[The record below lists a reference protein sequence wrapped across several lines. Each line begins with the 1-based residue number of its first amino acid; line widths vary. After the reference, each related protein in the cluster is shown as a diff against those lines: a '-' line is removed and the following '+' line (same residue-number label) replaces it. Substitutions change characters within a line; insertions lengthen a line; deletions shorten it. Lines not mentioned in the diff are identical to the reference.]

1 MQISILAI
9 GKWRECPEKVLFQE
23 YIKRIG
29 WKCDLKEMEVKQT
42 LPADKLKIKE
52 AELLLAAIPKN
63 AAIIVLD
70 EHGKQLTSPQFAE
83 MIKGV
88 EESGRDIAFLIGG
101 ASGHGEAVLKAAE
114 RKLSLGAMTWPHM
127 MVRAMLSEQIYRA
140 HAILSGHPYHRA

>member
-1 MQISILAI
+1 MHIHILAI
-9 GKWRECPEKVLFQE
+9 GRWRECPEKTLFQE

-29 WKCDLKEMEVKQT
+29 WKCDLKEIEVKQV

-52 AELLLAAIPKN
+52 AELLLAAIPKG

-70 EHGKQLTSPQFAE
+70 EHGKQLTSPQFSE
-83 MIKGV
+83 MLKTV

-140 HAILSGHPYHRA
+140 HAILSGHPYHRG

>member
-1 MQISILAI
+1 MRIHILAI
-9 GKWRECPEKVLFQE
+9 GRWRECPEKALFQE
-23 YIKRIG
+23 YTKRIG

-52 AELLLAAIPKN
+52 AELLLAATPKG

-70 EHGKQLTSPQFAE
+70 EYGKQLTSPQFSE
-83 MIKGV
+83 MLKTM

-101 ASGHGEAVLKAAE
+101 ASGHGEMVLKAAE

-140 HAILSGHPYHRA
+140 HAILSGHPYHRG